1 MKKFK
6 LFSGICLVL
15 LGFCTS
21 ETMADN
27 HSLEKDGNKK
37 KPEMYMHFIMDGQS
51 LSTGHQS
58 YPTLS
63 TENVPGNYMISNQVW
78 INYGNLHRKQLNPLV
93 GNIAI
98 PFRQGKDVMSRSAGT
113 FAESPLVGAVNYVRL
128 KKPKMDKIIATSVGF
143 SGASVEELSKESETR
158 THYKDFETA
167 VSLASQITEIQGD
180 FVQCPVIFWMQG
192 EFNYGTANP
201 EKGLKKN
208 EPNTLDRQEYK
219 KLIINLKNNMQ
230 NEVVEKYDQKQ
241 KPVWITY
248 QTGAQYMRDTL
259 TISMAQLEASNE
271 YKDII
276 CAGPI
281 YPMTDRG
288 GHLDANGYRW
298 FGEMLGK
305 VYYQTQIKGK
315 NFKPLQPKEI
325 LLDRATGK
333 IQIRF
338 HVPVPPLA
346 LDVNTL
352 PKIRDYGFE
361 VYQDKARSGNRIN
374 ITKVEL
380 NGKDKVVLTCDKP
393 LEGDV
398 LIMYAGS
405 GSCIENQPQGLNHLQ
420 GHGNLRDSDSSKG
433 FYKYIDLDGK
443 NADGAYIYPREKF
456 ESRLRPDYEPK
467 DDSGNII
474 YNQNYPL
481 YNFCIGFYYKLT
493 SGKNKL
499 RIL

>member
-1 MKKFK
+1 MKNFK
-6 LFSGICLVL
+6 LIAGTCLAL
-15 LGFCTS
+15 FCFGTNGA
-21 ETMADN
+21 MADN
-27 HSLEKDGNKK
+27 DPQKQGEKK
-37 KPEMYMHFIMDGQS
+37 KPEMYLHFIMDGQS

-78 INYGNLHRKQLNPLV
+78 INYGNLRRKQLKPLV
-93 GNIAI
+93 GNIAL
-98 PFRQGKDVMSRSAGT
+98 PFRQGNDVMSRSAGT
-113 FAESPLVGAVNYVRL
+113 FAESPLIGAVNHVRMQA
-128 KKPKMDKIIATSVGF
+128 PKLDKIVATSVGY

-167 VSLASQITEIQGD
+167 VSFASQIMEKRGD
-180 FVQCPVIFWMQG
+180 RIQCPVIFWMQG
-192 EFNYGTANP
+192 EFNYGTPNP

-219 KLIINLKNNMQ
+219 RLMLNLKNNMQ
-230 NEVVEKYDQKQ
+230 NEVVEKYGQKK

-259 TISMAQLEASNE
+259 AISMAQLEASNE
-271 YKDII
+271 NADVI
-276 CAGPI
+276 CAGPV

-305 VYYQTQIKGK
+305 VYYQTQVKGK
-315 NFKPLQPKEI
+315 EFKPLQPQEI
-325 LLDRATGK
+325 QLDRAAK
-333 IQIRF
+333 QIRIKF

-361 VYQDKARSGNRIN
+361 VYLDKARSENRVN
-374 ITKVEL
+374 ITDVKL
-380 NGKDKVVLTCDKP
+380 DKKDMVVLTCDKP

-405 GSCIENQPQGLNHLQ
+405 GSRIENQPEGLNHLQ
-420 GHGNLRDSDSSKG
+420 GHGNLRDSDPAKG

-443 NADGAYIYPREKF
+443 NADGTFIYPREKF

-467 DDSGNII
+467 DASGKVI

-481 YNFCIGFYYKLT
+481 YNFCVGFYYKLAT
-493 SGKNKL
+493 GVDKL